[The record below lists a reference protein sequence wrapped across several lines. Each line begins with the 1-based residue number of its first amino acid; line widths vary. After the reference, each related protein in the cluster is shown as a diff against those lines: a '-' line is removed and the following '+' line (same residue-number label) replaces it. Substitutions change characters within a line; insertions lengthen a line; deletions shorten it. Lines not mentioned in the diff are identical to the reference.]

1 MQATRVEYL
10 SQKGRGNIMQKR
22 FIMAGALCLALS
34 TVLVTLDQAPVVAE
48 ESQLVRIF
56 GGIPT
61 GASELTKPIRLEPP
75 TLTIEKGGVVVWLN
89 WARSAECIKVSFE
102 DGKKCADV
110 TDAPTGFEMSSGCYV
125 TSWIT
130 FGGTSS
136 LRFNEPGTFTYTVEA
151 KTGGEVRK
159 ETGKILVSAD

>member
-1 MQATRVEYL
+1 
-10 SQKGRGNIMQKR
+10 MQKR
-22 FIMAGALCLALS
+22 IS
-34 TVLVTLDQAPVVAE
+34 TVIALLFVLSSMLVLVDHQPIDAE

-56 GGIPT
+56 GGVAT
-61 GASELTKPIRLEPP
+61 GAGELRKPIRLEPP
-75 TLTIEKGGVVVWLN
+75 TMTISEGGVVVWLN
-89 WARSAECIKVSFE
+89 WARSVECVKVSFE
-102 DGKKCADV
+102 DGKKCDDV

-136 LRFNEPGTFTYTVEA
+136 LRFNEPGTFIYTIEA

-159 ETGKILVSAD
+159 ETGKILVRAD